1 MKKYLFAALLVVGLA
16 LVLAPPQ
23 AFAQEDKPF
32 TVHGEVR
39 MRGEYDNNATD
50 FDNSAPTGSD
60 GGLFWPYRVRIA
72 VEGKFTKNVDGY
84 IEVQSTG
91 IGGGDSS
98 FLINPPI
105 GAITTQNPRWAG
117 NGFLQDTG
125 LYQGYI
131 TLNELWSKSFSLRF
145 GRQEIVAGN
154 KFLLGDEEW
163 YAGISHDGV
172 VGMWHL
178 KKVDIKAWY
187 TRPFDSSSVFNGG
200 GNPFGDVPPGL
211 TGLNGNGSNVDFFGG
226 YVTFPIHKTWGIDAY
241 LMDTNDRGFGGSY
254 QTFGGRFFNDNWN
267 KAGLIWNVEYA
278 MQTGKVAGGASAALQ
293 TDIDASGKAGE
304 ALVGWN
310 FKSKKN
316 VHRVYGKY
324 EYASGDDANST
335 DKFEGFVPLYGDIHG
350 RTGMGDWFQ
359 VSAFSTMVGGAT
371 GVPFGLKAWSVGYD
385 GHYGDRHELGVA
397 YWDYKADDDQGSPDG
412 NNLGTAVDIWYGFNY
427 SKNVA
432 FQAAYSELKPG
443 DALTASGANPDDK
456 AERLYGQV
464 RLRF

>member
-1 MKKYLFAALLVVGLA
+1 MKKYLFAALLIVGLA

-50 FDNSAPTGSD
+50 FSNSEFGTGNPATFTPND
-60 GGLFWPYRVRIA
+60 GEMFWPYRVRIG
-72 VEGKFTKNVDGY
+72 VEGRFTKNVEGY
-84 IEVQSTG
+84 IEVQG
-91 IGGGDSS
+91 DGNWGGDSS
-98 FLINPPI
+98 YLV
-105 GAITTQNPRWAG
+105 GALGAPNNQTPRWSG
-117 NGFLQDTG
+117 NGAFQDIG
-125 LYQGYI
+125 VYQGYI
-131 TLNELWSKSFSLRF
+131 TLNDLWSKSFSLRF

-154 KFLLGDEEW
+154 KFLLGDEEF
-163 YAGISHDGV
+163 YGGISHDGI

-187 TRPFDSSSVFNGG
+187 TRPFEGSAFFLDGT
-200 GNPFGDVPPGL
+200 VPPGF
-211 TGLNGNGSNVDFFGG
+211 GLGSGNGTTNDFFGG
-226 YVTFPIHKTWGIDAY
+226 YATFPVHKTWGVDVYA
-241 LMDTNDRGFGGSY
+241 MNMNDRGLSASW

-267 KAGLIWNVEYA
+267 KKGLVWNAEFA
-278 MQTGKVAGGASAALQ
+278 MQTGKVSTIGA
-293 TDIDASGKAGE
+293 TDIDASGNAGE
-304 ALVGWN
+304 AMVGWN
-310 FKSKKN
+310 FGGKKN

-324 EYASGDDANST
+324 EMASGDDPTSA

-359 VSAFSTMVGGAT
+359 TSAFSTMVGGGI
-371 GVPFGLKAWSVGYD
+371 GVPFGLKAWSVGYN
-385 GHYGDRHELGVA
+385 GHYNERHELGVA

-412 NNLGTAVDIWYGFNY
+412 DHLGNAWDLWYGFNY

-432 FQAAYSELKPG
+432 FQASLSQLKPG
-443 DALTASGANPDDK
+443 DALTASGTLPEDK

>member
-1 MKKYLFAALLVVGLA
+1 MKKYLFAALLIVGLV

-50 FDNSAPTGSD
+50 FDTNNPVGND
-60 GGLFWPYRVRIA
+60 GGVYWPYRVRIA
-72 VEGKFTKNVDGY
+72 VEGKFTKNVEGY

-98 FLINPPI
+98 FLVGGL
-105 GAITTQNPRWAG
+105 GAPANQNPRWTG
-117 NGFLQDTG
+117 NGAFQDTG

-163 YAGISHDGV
+163 YGGISHDGL
-172 VGMWHL
+172 VGMWHM

-187 TRPFDSSSVFNGG
+187 TRPFDSSSFTNGG
-200 GNPFGDVPPGL
+200 GNVFGDLPPGL

-241 LMDTNDRGFGGSY
+241 AMDVNDHGLGGSW
-254 QTFGGRFFNDNWN
+254 QTFGGRFFNDNWT
-267 KAGLIWNVEYA
+267 KKGLIWNVEYA
-278 MQTGKVAGGASAALQ
+278 MQAGKVSSAGGV
-293 TDIDASGKAGE
+293 DVDASGKAGE

-324 EYASGDDANST
+324 EYASGDDPGTT
-335 DKFEGFVPLYGDIHG
+335 DKFEGFAPLYGDIHG

-359 VSAFSTMVGGAT
+359 VSAFSTVVGGGVGT
-371 GVPFGLKAWSVGYD
+371 GFGLKAWSVGYD
-385 GHYGDRHELGVA
+385 GHFGERHELGIA

-412 NNLGTAVDIWYGFNY
+412 SNLGTDEEIWYSFNY

-432 FQAAYSELKPG
+432 FQAAYAELKPG
-443 DALTASGANPDDK
+443 DALTLSGALPDDQAK
-456 AERLYGQV
+456 RLYGQV

>member
-1 MKKYLFAALLVVGLA
+1 MKKYLFAAFLVVGLA

-23 AFAQEDKPF
+23 AYAQDDKPF

-50 FDNSAPTGSD
+50 FNKDNTDSE
-60 GGLFWPYRVRIA
+60 LFWPYRVRIA
-72 VEGKFTKNVDGY
+72 VEGKFTKNVVGY
-84 IEVQSTG
+84 IEVQSLG
-91 IGGGDSS
+91 AWGGDTSILS
-98 FLINPPI
+98 
-105 GAITTQNPRWAG
+105 GALPQQNPRWVG
-117 NGFLQDTG
+117 NGVIQDTG
-125 LYQGYI
+125 MYQGYV
-131 TLNELWSKSFSLRF
+131 TLNELWSKSFSLRI
-145 GRQEIVAGN
+145 GRQELVAGN
-154 KFLLGDEEW
+154 SFLLGNEEW
-163 YAGISHDGV
+163 YGGISHDGI

-187 TRPFDSSSVFNGG
+187 TRPFEGSAILAGFPDGEL
-200 GNPFGDVPPGL
+200 PPGF
-211 TGLNGNGSNVDFFGG
+211 GNGTGNGTTNDFFGG

-241 LMDTNDRGFGGSY
+241 LMDINDHGLGGSY
-254 QTFGGRFFNDNWN
+254 QTFGGRFFNDNWD
-267 KAGLIWNVEYA
+267 KKGLIWNVEYA
-278 MQTGKVAGGASAALQ
+278 MQTGKVAGGASAGVQ

-310 FKSKKN
+310 FKTKKA

-324 EYASGDDANST
+324 EYASGDDASSA

-359 VSAFSTMVGGAT
+359 TSAFSTMVGGAF

-385 GHYGDRHELGVA
+385 GHFSEKHEVGVA
-397 YWDYKADDDQGSPDG
+397 YWDYSADDDQGSPDG
-412 NNLGTAVDIWYGFNY
+412 DKLGTAFDIWYGYNY

-432 FQAAYSELKPG
+432 FQAAYSELSPG
-443 DALTASGANPDDK
+443 DALTASGAAPDDS
-456 AERLYGQV
+456 AQRLYGQI

>member
-39 MRGEYDNNATD
+39 WRGEYDNNATD
-50 FDNSAPTGSD
+50 FNNDNSD
-60 GGLFWPYRVRIA
+60 GELFWPYRVRIA
-72 VEGKFTKNVDGY
+72 VEGRFTKNVEGY

-91 IGGGDSS
+91 TAGGDSS
-98 FLINPPI
+98 FLV
-105 GAITTQNPRWAG
+105 GAVGAPNNQTPRWVG
-117 NGFLQDTG
+117 NGAFQDTG
-125 LYQGYI
+125 MYQGYV
-131 TLNELWSKSFSLRF
+131 TLNELWSKSFSLRI
-145 GRQEIVAGN
+145 GRQELVAGN
-154 KFLLGDEEW
+154 SFLLGDEEW
-163 YAGISHDGV
+163 YGGISHDGV
-172 VGMWHL
+172 VGMWHM

-187 TRPFDSSSVFNGG
+187 TRPFEGSAFFLNG
-200 GNPFGDVPPGL
+200 DLPPGL
-211 TGLNGNGSNVDFFGG
+211 TGGAGNGTTNDFFGG

-241 LMDTNDRGFGGSY
+241 LMDLNDRGLGGSW

-267 KAGLIWNVEYA
+267 KKGLIWNVEYA
-278 MQTGKVAGGASAALQ
+278 MQTGKAAGGASAALQ
-293 TDIDASGKAGE
+293 TDIDARGKAGE

-316 VHRVYGKY
+316 VHRVYAKY
-324 EYASGDDANST
+324 EYASGDDPTSA
-335 DKFEGFVPLYGDIHG
+335 DKFEGFLPLYGDIHG

-359 VSAFSTMVGGAT
+359 VSAFSTMVGGGVGT
-371 GVPFGLKAWSVGYD
+371 GFGLKALSVGYD

-412 NNLGTAVDIWYGFNY
+412 NKLGTAFDVWYGFNY

-432 FQAAYSELKPG
+432 FQAAFSELKPG
-443 DALTASGANPDDK
+443 DALTASGAIPDDK
-456 AERLYGQV
+456 AERLFGQV

>member
-1 MKKYLFAALLVVGLA
+1 MKKYLFAALLIVGLA

-50 FDNSAPTGSD
+50 FDNDTTD

-98 FLINPPI
+98 FLVSGL
-105 GAITTQNPRWAG
+105 GAPTSQNPRWAG
-117 NGFLQDTG
+117 NGTFQDTG
-125 LYQGYI
+125 LYQGYV
-131 TLNELWSKSFSLRF
+131 TLNELWSKSFSLRI

-172 VGMWHL
+172 VGMWHM

-187 TRPFDSSSVFNGG
+187 TRPYDSSSFFNGG
-200 GNPFGDVPPGL
+200 GNAFGDLPPGL
-211 TGLNGNGSNVDFFGG
+211 TGLAGNGANVDFFGG
-226 YVTFPIHKTWGIDAY
+226 YVTFPIHKTWGVDAY
-241 LMDTNDRGFGGSY
+241 LMDINDRGLGGSW

-267 KAGLIWNVEYA
+267 KGGLIWNVEYA
-278 MQTGKVAGGASAALQ
+278 MQAGKIAGGASAGVV
-293 TDIDASGKAGE
+293 TDLDANGKAGE

-316 VHRVYGKY
+316 MHRIYGKY
-324 EYASGDDANST
+324 EYASGDDPTST
-335 DKFEGFVPLYGDIHG
+335 DKFEGFAPLYGDIHG

-359 VSAFSTMVGGAT
+359 VSAFSTLVGGGVGT
-371 GVPFGLKAWSVGYD
+371 GFGLKAWSVGYD
-385 GHYGDRHELGVA
+385 GHFGDRHEIGVA

-412 NNLGTAVDIWYGFNY
+412 DALGTAIDIWYGFNY

-432 FQAAYSELKPG
+432 FQAAYSELSPG
-443 DALTASGANPDDK
+443 DALTASGAVPDDS
-456 AERLYGQV
+456 AQRLYGQV